1 MDVRGATLYM
11 APKQGR
17 IIHNTENNKKRLSFH
32 KHQLKKIVNKY
43 TNKQIYRWW
52 ELLKLWHQVC
62 IIQLILIKFC
72 FHFLTPTSF
81 LFQLHL
87 KICNIPTKAMTII
100 YCSTRATLLPQSK
113 HCYIPLFNPCPGN
126 SFLWPLPATGGIL
139 PQASRGNKIP
149 KSIPCF
155 RVKLFNGAT
164 FAIAWHQHLPEIQD
178 GGRQNEMYIF
188 YSCMTD
194 ERQFLILSE
203 QI

>member
-32 KHQLKKIVNKY
+32 NHQLKKIVNKY

-126 SFLWPLPATGGIL
+126 SFFVTFTGNWGYFTPGISWQQNSKVY
-139 PQASRGNKIP
+139 PMFSGQ
-149 KSIPCF
+149 
-155 RVKLFNGAT
+155 T
-164 FAIAWHQHLPEIQD
+164 F
-178 GGRQNEMYIF
+178 
-188 YSCMTD
+188 
-194 ERQFLILSE
+194 
-203 QI
+203 